1 MGLKAHLK
9 KKIFL
14 FTSLKCIIAETYI
27 YIVFTLMEEQI
38 LCENKLFKLFILFKN
53 RIKV

>member
-14 FTSLKCIIAETYI
+14 FTSLKFIIAETYI
-27 YIVFTLMEEQI
+27 YIVFNINGATEVVY
-38 LCENKLFKLFILFKN
+38 F
-53 RIKV
+53 V